1 MGTLTVTPA
10 KGTVSTHFLFT
21 LTGYPEDRITPC
33 VVKDP
38 SGKEHTYNRHISW
51 VAEDDEPKGVYQVSA
66 STDGRVIASTTF
78 EVVEGERA
86 APRLVITPEKG
97 KRGTTFAL
105 VFSGGQPHGTI
116 TWVVTQPSGEVNR
129 LPLRLNASG
138 NYLDLAYESTP
149 THPLGVYRHEILAQD
164 RVIATATFEL
174 TE

>member
-1 MGTLTVTPA
+1 M
-10 KGTVSTHFLFT
+10 
-21 LTGYPEDRITPC
+21 
-33 VVKDP
+33 
-38 SGKEHTYNRHISW
+38 
-51 VAEDDEPKGVYQVSA
+51 
-66 STDGRVIASTTF
+66 
-78 EVVEGERA
+78 EGERA
-86 APRLVITPEKG
+86 AQRLVITPEKG

-116 TWVVTQPSGEVNR
+116 TWLVTQPSGEVNR
-129 LPLRLNASG
+129 LPLRLHAFG